1 MNENTFIDSFDIF
14 FVETQLGKKTL
25 EKYCLDA
32 RVWVRKPVYRS
43 LKWPEYATAFPF
55 NTD

>member
-25 EKYCLDA
+25 EKYCLDT